1 MIKNKGNPDFMFTKK
16 CDLKKINYKQK
27 VKLTYGIKKYIKWE
41 KKINLGILF
50 PDDDV
55 WTGGKN
61 YFLSLI
67 TSLKHLKLN
76 QTPFY
81 YYFFK

>member
-41 KKINLGILF
+41 KKSI
-50 PDDDV
+50 
-55 WTGGKN
+55 
-61 YFLSLI
+61 
-67 TSLKHLKLN
+67 
-76 QTPFY
+76 
-81 YYFFK
+81 